1 MASRDDKYSVFVGN
15 LPPNTIQAHFDHIFP
30 DCKMTSVR
38 LIRDKESDAF
48 KGFAYVDFDDE
59 ESLQLALKTDGS
71 IVQGYRLRVN
81 LAQDRRGGRGG
92 APRGGPGRGVGN
104 GFGRGGFNQPR
115 GNQEVWSSRG
125 RPSMGGGGRFIG
137 GGPRGGGGRGGFGQ
151 RQSYHPPGLQHEPA
165 DNDRPNLA
173 DTSDA
178 NSNSSHEDRPRL
190 KLKPRTAPIGEHD
203 DRQLSERSKAI
214 FGTGR
219 PREASPVRETEES
232 KPGPTSYSNAVKSS

>member
-81 LAQDRRGGRGG
+81 LAQDRRGGRDFRRVKHC
-92 APRGGPGRGVGN
+92 PFV
-104 GFGRGGFNQPR
+104 
-115 GNQEVWSSRG
+115 
-125 RPSMGGGGRFIG
+125 
-137 GGPRGGGGRGGFGQ
+137 
-151 RQSYHPPGLQHEPA
+151 
-165 DNDRPNLA
+165 
-173 DTSDA
+173 
-178 NSNSSHEDRPRL
+178 
-190 KLKPRTAPIGEHD
+190 RTEMP
-203 DRQLSERSKAI
+203 LSVTFPCTINKGKVNKKAI
-214 FGTGR
+214 RYSVVT
-219 PREASPVRETEES
+219 PEADDCSCQARV
-232 KPGPTSYSNAVKSS
+232 GDV